1 MKKII
6 NVFYCEPYSSW
17 QKGGIERNH
26 EFIRYII
33 PKGITF
39 DNLNNENITRMMN
52 NINNIKR
59 KSMDFKTPYSIFTK
73 IYGEKISKA
82 LHLHHIDEE
91 NVDLSYR
98 ILK

>member
-1 MKKII
+1 
-6 NVFYCEPYSSW
+6 
-17 QKGGIERNH
+17 
-26 EFIRYII
+26 
-33 PKGITF
+33 
-39 DNLNNENITRMMN
+39 MMN